1 MAVNGIEIEVGQVWR
16 TREGGK
22 MTVVGRPPSDVAA
35 CYTWHLTGPSEGSAP
50 YYTDAGCYYSTTD
63 RYYLD
68 LVELISPAPAKELP
82 VQFADANFVGVVR
95 YDLADYEQA
104 EAEKAKVDG
113 LAAAHAEQSANAT
126 QVGGDHYKTQV
137 IQPWDFIASNGI
149 GFLAGNVVKYVARY
163 KAKNGMEDLKKAR
176 HYLDKLIETEGGAA

>member
-16 TREGGK
+16 TRAGEEV
-22 MTVVGRPPSDVAA
+22 TVSGVNTSEMFPW
-35 CYTWHLTGPSEGSAP
+35 TLTGGADEWANTVSVDGRTWPGRAHM
-50 YYTDAGCYYSTTD
+50 D
-63 RYYLD
+63 D
-68 LVELISPAPAKELP
+68 LVELVSADPAKELP
-82 VQFADANFVGVVR
+82 VQF
-95 YDLADYEQA
+95 
-104 EAEKAKVDG
+104 
-113 LAAAHAEQSANAT
+113 AEQSANAT

-176 HYLDKLIETEGGAA
+176 HYLDKLIETEGGAQ

>member
-16 TREGGK
+16 TRGGECLRVENRLGHESPGVHHGYEFLLQDQ
-22 MTVVGRPPSDVAA
+22 TAVSSFGRYWP
-35 CYTWHLTGPSEGSAP
+35 HKESEN
-50 YYTDAGCYYSTTD
+50 
-63 RYYLD
+63 D
-68 LVELISPAPAKELP
+68 LVEL
-82 VQFADANFVGVVR
+82 VQVN
-95 YDLADYEQA
+95 LI
-104 EAEKAKVDG
+104 DG

>member
-1 MAVNGIEIEVGQVWR
+1 MR
-16 TREGGK
+16 
-22 MTVVGRPPSDVAA
+22 D
-35 CYTWHLTGPSEGSAP
+35 
-50 YYTDAGCYYSTTD
+50 D
-63 RYYLD
+63 
-68 LVELISPAPAKELP
+68 
-82 VQFADANFVGVVR
+82 F
-95 YDLADYEQA
+95 ADYEQA

-113 LAAAHAEQSANAT
+113 LAAAHAEQSANTT

>member
-16 TREGGK
+16 TRGGECLRVESRLGHESPLVHHGYEFLLQDQ
-22 MTVVGRPPSDVAA
+22 TAVSSSGRYWP
-35 CYTWHLTGPSEGSAP
+35 YRESEN
-50 YYTDAGCYYSTTD
+50 
-63 RYYLD
+63 D
-68 LVELISPAPAKELP
+68 LVEL
-82 VQFADANFVGVVR
+82 VQVNLVGSLR
-95 YDLADYEQA
+95 DDFADYEQA

-176 HYLDKLIETEGGAA
+176 HYLDKLIETEGGAQ

>member
-16 TREGGK
+16 TRGGECLRVESRLGHEIHGVHHVYEFLLQDQT
-22 MTVVGRPPSDVAA
+22 TVSSSGRYWP
-35 CYTWHLTGPSEGSAP
+35 HRESEN
-50 YYTDAGCYYSTTD
+50 
-63 RYYLD
+63 D
-68 LVELISPAPAKELP
+68 LVEL
-82 VQFADANFVGVVR
+82 VQVN
-95 YDLADYEQA
+95 LI
-104 EAEKAKVDG
+104 DG

-176 HYLDKLIETEGGAA
+176 HYLDKLIETEQAK

>member
-1 MAVNGIEIEVGQVWR
+1 MAVNGIKIEVGQVWR
-16 TREGGK
+16 DREGTATTILRRSGFRPHIWETDHGK
-22 MTVVGRPPSDVAA
+22 TVTKRGGEAVE
-35 CYTWHLTGPSEGSAP
+35 LT
-50 YYTDAGCYYSTTD
+50 DYSPF
-63 RYYLD
+63 D
-68 LVELISPAPAKELP
+68 LVELVSPDPAKELP

-95 YDLADYEQA
+95 DDFADYEQA

>member
-16 TREGGK
+16 TRGGECLRVENRLGHESPWVHHGYEFLLQDQ
-22 MTVVGRPPSDVAA
+22 TAVSSSGRYWP
-35 CYTWHLTGPSEGSAP
+35 HRESEN
-50 YYTDAGCYYSTTD
+50 
-63 RYYLD
+63 D
-68 LVELISPAPAKELP
+68 LVEL
-82 VQFADANFVGVVR
+82 VQVN
-95 YDLADYEQA
+95 L
-104 EAEKAKVDG
+104 VDG

>member
-16 TREGGK
+16 TRGGREAQVK
-22 MTVVGRPPSDVAA
+22 GFYKNSIYPWRGFVATEDTPVAWAEDGQMCLGFNHIHDIVG
-35 CYTWHLTGPSEGSAP
+35 
-50 YYTDAGCYYSTTD
+50 
-63 RYYLD
+63 
-68 LVELISPAPAKELP
+68 LVNPAPAKERP
-82 VQFADANFVGVVR
+82 VQFIDPAK
-95 YDLADYEQA
+95 
-104 EAEKAKVDG
+104 EAAF
-113 LAAAHAEQSANAT
+113 LAAKELPGQFAEQSANAT

>member
-16 TREGGK
+16 TRGGECLRVENRLGHESPWVHHGYEFLLQDQ
-22 MTVVGRPPSDVAA
+22 TAVSSFGRYWP
-35 CYTWHLTGPSEGSAP
+35 HRESEN
-50 YYTDAGCYYSTTD
+50 
-63 RYYLD
+63 D
-68 LVELISPAPAKELP
+68 LVEL
-82 VQFADANFVGVVR
+82 VQVNLVGSLR
-95 YDLADYEQA
+95 DDLADYEQA

-176 HYLDKLIETEGGAA
+176 HYLDKLIETEQAK